1 MSEKFKPYDPKSQV
15 LIKILQSDIFPH
27 LKDWPEWETEI
38 KEALNNSSDYQ
49 LEQDNFRLQGELS
62 VAMSVI
68 AEQEVKLK
76 RQNELLDSYR
86 EVVSQVRDMG
96 DKMQQLRV
104 KNEYY

>member
-1 MSEKFKPYDPKSQV
+1 MSEKFKLYDPKQE
-15 LIKILQSDIFPH
+15 ILEKLLLWESLRH
-27 LKDWPEWETEI
+27 LKDWPTWETEI
-38 KEALNNSSDYQ
+38 KAALDTSTPYQ
-49 LEQDNFRLQGELS
+49 LEQDNFKLQDELS
-62 VAMSVI
+62 NAMSVI